1 MEYQNPQVSFSETEL
16 IGFLEQLAYLLPD
29 GFHADVYVTGGGA
42 LMTFYGFTGETTDYD
57 VFLDTAIFPPEMVDA
72 IRMVAQKNGLSDH
85 WINHD
90 VANFPNP
97 YVDTFYEMKDHIV
110 VDNPWILYNAN
121 GHNTL
126 TIYATSI
133 ACICRN
139 KFSPGCFRDKDIRHF
154 QFIAHQLNIRTPDDM
169 RELILSEYPY
179 IEDEIWWDQE
189 LDNIQ
194 AFYDIFYQD

>member
-1 MEYQNPQVSFSETEL
+1 
-16 IGFLEQLAYLLPD
+16 
-29 GFHADVYVTGGGA
+29 
-42 LMTFYGFTGETTDYD
+42 MTFYGFTGETTDYD